1 MSQPRGVSEDL
12 VSELSAD
19 PDMIELV
26 EMFVQEL
33 PGKAEALERSLA
45 EGDWD
50 SLAKLAHQL
59 KGSAGSHGFP
69 SITERA
75 ARVEQNSRD
84 GDALQNLS
92 PDVGEL
98 ADMCR
103 HARATRQLPSWD
115 GHCWWR

>member
-50 SLAKLAHQL
+50 SLVFPPSRKGPPASNRTPGMAMPSRTSARTWASLRICVATLAPPASYPP
-59 KGSAGSHGFP
+59 GTGIAGGVKP
-69 SITERA
+69 S
-75 ARVEQNSRD
+75 
-84 GDALQNLS
+84 
-92 PDVGEL
+92 
-98 ADMCR
+98 
-103 HARATRQLPSWD
+103 RATGAL
-115 GHCWWR
+115 